1 MAMFKT
7 VSTDCNLDCSYC
19 YYRQSFYGSRVR
31 HRMTE
36 EMLEAFIPQ
45 CMEYVSDV
53 GVASFSW
60 QGGEPT
66 LAGLD
71 FFRRA
76 VELQR
81 RSARPGTAIQNAL
94 QTNGVLID
102 DEWSRFLSESRFLVG
117 VSLDGPQSIHDAHRK
132 DRRGQG
138 SFARVMRGI
147 DALRRR
153 SAEFNILCVLT
164 SANVGQARRLM
175 SFFRSEGCSHVQFI
189 PAMDFQ
195 AMQPGKPASYLI
207 TPEEYGGFLCET
219 FDEWYMDGGPR
230 LSVSIFDN
238 YLQAYLGLPVQVCI
252 YADTC
257 DSGITV
263 EYNGDLY
270 PCDFYVHPD
279 WRLGNALEEPLADI
293 LNRPERAAFI
303 AQKRPFPHA
312 CRSCEWSLI
321 CKGGCF
327 RNRTALPGGGSK
339 PDYFCQSYKPLMSHA
354 DERFRRL
361 RDTVLRRH
369 RYLNALAPPAGA
381 AAPGRNDPCPC
392 GSGRKHKHCCGRPQ
406 ESQSYVFRDLGG
418 LSIQPAR
425 VAWTM

>member
-1 MAMFKT
+1 MPPLMTMFKT

-19 YYRQSFYGSRVR
+19 YYRESLYGSRAR
-31 HRMTE
+31 HRMRE

-45 CMEYVSDV
+45 CMEYVSDI
-53 GVASFSW
+53 GAASFGW

-81 RSARPGTAIQNAL
+81 RSARPDTVVQNAL

-102 DEWSRFLSESRFLVG
+102 DEWARFLSECRFLVG
-117 VSLDGPQSIHDAHRK
+117 VSLDGPQSIHDSHRK
-132 DRRGQG
+132 DRRGEG

-147 DALRRR
+147 EALRRR
-153 SAEFNILCVLT
+153 GVEFNVLCVLT
-164 SANVGQARRLM
+164 PANVGQARQLM
-175 SFFRSEGCSHVQFI
+175 SFFRSEGYSHVQFI

-207 TPEEYGGFLCET
+207 TPEEYGEFLRAA
-219 FDEWYMDGGPR
+219 FDEWYTDGGPR

-238 YLQAYLGLPVQVCI
+238 YLQSYLGLPNQVCI
-252 YADTC
+252 YGETC

-263 EYNGDLY
+263 EYNGDVY

-293 LNRPERAAFI
+293 LSRPERAAFI
-303 AQKRPFPHA
+303 AQKRPFPEA
-312 CRSCEWSLI
+312 CQSCRWLAI

-327 RNRTALPGGGSK
+327 RNRTPLPDGESG
-339 PDYFCQSYKPLMSHA
+339 PDHFCQSYKALLRHA
-354 DERFRRL
+354 DARFRRL
-361 RDTVLRRH
+361 RDAVLRRR
-369 RYLNALAPPAGA
+369 RYLDALASLAGA

-392 GSGRKHKHCCGRPQ
+392 GSGRKHKQCCGHPR
-406 ESQSYVFRDLGG
+406 EGQSYIFG
-418 LSIQPAR
+418 
-425 VAWTM
+425 T